1 MLPITRWT
9 VQTETRPDGSILVE
23 PNHALGPYPN
33 RMTDSLDHWAAAA
46 PDRTFLAQR
55 AADGEWQRLSYA
67 DFRRRARSVA
77 QWLLRQDLSAER
89 PIAILSG
96 NDLDH
101 AVLGMAAMY
110 AGIPYAPVSPPY
122 ALVSKD
128 FAKLRHVFDLLTP
141 GLVFVSDGQAFSRA
155 IDAVVPAKCR
165 ILVGKNPPPDRRAVL
180 IAGLFNEADSALP
193 EVHTDRIA
201 KILFTSGS
209 TGIPKGVI
217 TTHRMLTS
225 NQEML
230 RTVFPFLRD
239 EPLVICDW
247 LPWNHTFGG
256 SHNFGLVLYN
266 GGTFYLDKGKPVPG
280 AFDETLRN
288 LREIAPTAYF
298 NVPKAY
304 EMLVEHLR
312 RDKGLR
318 EKFYSRLRMTFY
330 AAAGLSQ
337 HVWDALDELATQTR
351 GERVPMLTGLGAT
364 ESAPFALCADGENSG
379 AGRIGL
385 PVPGVRL
392 KLVAGAKLEVRVK
405 GPNITPGYWRQP
417 DLTRAAFDDEG
428 YYCFGDA
435 VRFLDET
442 NPNAGFVFDGR
453 IAEDF
458 KLATGTWVSVG
469 PLRTRM
475 ILHFAPYLRDVVIA
489 GHDRDEVTALLFPDP
504 DHYAR
509 LQREGTARET
519 LAALL
524 GTFAAT
530 STGSSNRVER
540 ALVLD
545 EPPSLD
551 AGELTDKG
559 SVNPWAVLRH
569 RADQVEMLY
578 CRSDARTTLRPA
590 ILCSSKRGYSGI

>member
-225 NQEML
+225 NQ
-230 RTVFPFLRD
+230 
-239 EPLVICDW
+239 
-247 LPWNHTFGG
+247 
-256 SHNFGLVLYN
+256 
-266 GGTFYLDKGKPVPG
+266 
-280 AFDETLRN
+280 
-288 LREIAPTAYF
+288 
-298 NVPKAY
+298 
-304 EMLVEHLR
+304 
-312 RDKGLR
+312 
-318 EKFYSRLRMTFY
+318 
-330 AAAGLSQ
+330 
-337 HVWDALDELATQTR
+337 
-351 GERVPMLTGLGAT
+351 
-364 ESAPFALCADGENSG
+364 
-379 AGRIGL
+379 
-385 PVPGVRL
+385 
-392 KLVAGAKLEVRVK
+392 
-405 GPNITPGYWRQP
+405 
-417 DLTRAAFDDEG
+417 
-428 YYCFGDA
+428 
-435 VRFLDET
+435 
-442 NPNAGFVFDGR
+442 
-453 IAEDF
+453 
-458 KLATGTWVSVG
+458 
-469 PLRTRM
+469 
-475 ILHFAPYLRDVVIA
+475 
-489 GHDRDEVTALLFPDP
+489 
-504 DHYAR
+504 
-509 LQREGTARET
+509 
-519 LAALL
+519 
-524 GTFAAT
+524 
-530 STGSSNRVER
+530 
-540 ALVLD
+540 
-545 EPPSLD
+545 
-551 AGELTDKG
+551 
-559 SVNPWAVLRH
+559 
-569 RADQVEMLY
+569 
-578 CRSDARTTLRPA
+578 
-590 ILCSSKRGYSGI
+590 